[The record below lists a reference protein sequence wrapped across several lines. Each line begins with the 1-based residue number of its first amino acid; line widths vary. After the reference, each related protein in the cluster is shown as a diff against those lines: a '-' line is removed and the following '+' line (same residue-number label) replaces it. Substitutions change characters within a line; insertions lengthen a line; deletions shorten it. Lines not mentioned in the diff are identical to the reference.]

1 MPRDYYDIL
10 GVSKDASATDIKKAY
25 RKLALEYHP
34 DRNPDDE
41 EAEAKFKEASE
52 AYSVLSDEEKRAKY
66 DRFGHRGVGAN
77 GGGAGFRDVDDIFD
91 AFNDIFGGG
100 AGGTIFEDIFAGQ
113 RGGRRSRRRARGGT
127 DLRITL
133 PLTLE
138 EISEGTEKKVKVKK
152 LMKCDE
158 CDATGARDGDGGY
171 RTCTTCEGRGELRQV
186 SRSVFGQFVNVQPC
200 PNCQGE
206 GRVVEDACPHCRGEG
221 RRRGE
226 ETITIPV
233 PAGAMEGNYLSMRG
247 AGNAGLR
254 GGPAGALRVE
264 IEERPHDH
272 FVREELD
279 IYYDHYISFPEAA
292 LGTEIEVPTLEG
304 TATLEVDAGTQGG
317 KVLRMRNRGLPELNS
332 QSRGDQLVRIHVWTP
347 QDLSPEQRDT
357 LEEWSDASEFQPKPG
372 KRKTRKSFFN
382 RVKDVFT

>member
-1 MPRDYYDIL
+1 MPRDYYEIL
-10 GVSKDASATDIKKAY
+10 GVDKNASEKEIKKAY

-41 EAEAKFKEASE
+41 EAEAKFKEAAE
-52 AYSVLSDEEKRAKY
+52 AYGVLSDEEKRARY
-66 DRFGHRGVGAN
+66 DRFGHQGVGAN

-100 AGGTIFEDIFAGQ
+100 AGGTIFEEFFSGQ
-113 RGGRRSRRRARGGT
+113 RGGRRSRQRARAGT

-138 EISEGTEKKVKVKK
+138 EIAEGTEKKVKVKK
-152 LMKCDE
+152 LMGCEE
-158 CDATGARDGDGGY
+158 CDASGARDGEGGY
-171 RTCTTCEGRGELRQV
+171 RTCSTCEGRGELRQV

-206 GRVVEDACPHCRGEG
+206 GRVIDDKCPHCRGEG

-264 IEERPHDH
+264 IEEKPHEH
-272 FVREELD
+272 FVREGLD
-279 IYYDHYISFPEAA
+279 IYYDHHISFPEAA
-292 LGTEIEVPTLEG
+292 LGTEIEVPTLRG
-304 TATLEVDAGTQGG
+304 TATLEIDAGTQAG
-317 KVLRMRNRGLPELNS
+317 KVLRMRGRGLPELNS
-332 QSRGDQLVRIHVWTP
+332 QRSGDQLVRIHVWTP
-347 QDLSPEQRDT
+347 KNLSKEQKQVLRDWQGA
-357 LEEWSDASEFQPKPG
+357 EEFQPNP
-372 KRKTRKSFFN
+372 TRNRSQKSFFHK
-382 RVKDVFT
+382 VKDVFT